1 MTIVMISNKFQGGG
15 EELAQALA
23 EKTQWPVLN
32 RYELQDQAR
41 KLGIKVGR
49 LETSMVKRPAMN
61 EKLARE
67 KRLYLAFLTATLCEK
82 AREGNLIYTGR
93 AGHLLLPG
101 LSHRVRVGLTA
112 PMEIRIQRTA
122 QILNLS
128 ADKAEG
134 YLSQLDEDV
143 DKWIRYIHQ
152 VDGRDPNAFDLFL
165 NLENMSLSHA
175 AEIVY
180 QTATLTEYQATSASI
195 KLLDDLHLASQAKLR
210 LAFDDRTHSADLQV
224 QANKGVLTVTYP
236 PHQEAISGHI
246 TKVLADLEACRE
258 IRCTMA
264 ETNILWVQ
272 ERFASDSDNFRQ
284 IIQLAQRWGAAVEL
298 MRLLP
303 MGEPVG
309 ATAQDP
315 NAELAFG
322 PRACPTGSSCGFEE
336 DDDSE
341 VAVDDG
347 GLGRVQEELV
357 SRGRCGGQHTVC
369 GGHTKILER
378 VQGNG
383 QYALVVIGDLFLSKG
398 HSART
403 RRTRELAMNIRDR
416 LKAPVITADE
426 LKSRFLFG
434 PRQALTLLGFLA
446 IIVALYGLVFT
457 HQDWVID
464 FLNGSFHQHYK
475 WVGSVAVFIIIPVI
489 AYVYGTVTGLAL
501 KLINVD

>member
-23 EKTQWPVLN
+23 EKTRWPMLN
-32 RYELQDQAR
+32 RQELQDEAR

-49 LETSMVKRPAMN
+49 LETSMIKRPAMN

-67 KRLYLAFLTATLCEK
+67 KRLYLAFLTAALCEK

-101 LSHRVRVGLTA
+101 VGHRVRVGLTA

-128 ADKAEG
+128 PDKAEG

-152 VDGRDPNAFDLFL
+152 ADGRDPNTFDLFL

-175 AEIVY
+175 ADIVY
-180 QTATLTEYQATSASI
+180 QTAVLAEYQTTPASV
-195 KLLDDLHLASQAKLR
+195 KALEDLHLASQAKLR
-210 LAFDDRTHSADLQV
+210 LAFDDRTHAAELQV
-224 QANKGVLTVTYP
+224 QADNGVLTVTYP
-236 PHQEAISGHI
+236 PHQQAISGHI

-284 IIQLAQRWGAAVEL
+284 ILQLAQRWGAAVEL

-309 ATAQDP
+309 ASGQNP
-315 NAELAFG
+315 KAEFAYG
-322 PRACPTGSSCGFEE
+322 PRQCPSAPSCGFEE
-336 DDDSE
+336 EDDGE
-341 VAVDDG
+341 AAVDDG

-357 SRGRCGGQHTVC
+357 SLGRCGGQHTVC
-369 GGHTKILER
+369 GGYTKILEQ

-426 LKSRFLFG
+426 MKSRFLFG

-446 IIVALYGLVFT
+446 VMVLIYGLVFT
-457 HQDWVID
+457 HQGAVID
-464 FLNGSFHQHYK
+464 FLNGAFHQHNK
-475 WVGSVAVFIIIPVI
+475 WVGSVAVFIFIPIV
-489 AYVYGTVTGLAL
+489 AYIYGTVTGLAL

>member
-1 MTIVMISNKFQGGG
+1 MAIVMISNKFEGGG
-15 EELAQALA
+15 EELAKALTA
-23 EKTQWPVLN
+23 KTKWPILN
-32 RYELQDQAR
+32 RQELQDEAR

-49 LETSMVKRPAMN
+49 LETSMVKRPAMS

-67 KRLYLAFLTATLCEK
+67 KSLYLAFLNATLCEK

-101 LSHRVRVGLTA
+101 VNHRLRVGLTA
-112 PMEIRIQRTA
+112 PMEIRIKRTA
-122 QILNLS
+122 QALKLS
-128 ADKAEG
+128 PDKAEN
-134 YLSQLDEDV
+134 YLAQLDEDV
-143 DKWIRYIHQ
+143 EKWIRYIHQ

-175 AEIVY
+175 ADIVY
-180 QTATLTEYQATSASI
+180 QTATLQDYQATAASI

-210 LAFDDRTHSADLQV
+210 LAFDDRTHAADLQV
-224 QANKGVLTVTYP
+224 KADNGVITVTYS

-246 TKVLADLEACRE
+246 SKVLGDLEACRE

-272 ERFASDSDNFRQ
+272 ERFAPDSDNFRQ
-284 IIQLAQRWGAAVEL
+284 IMQLAQRWGAAVEL

-303 MGEPVG
+303 MGDPIG
-309 ATAQDP
+309 AAAQDP
-315 NAELAFG
+315 DADYAFG
-322 PRACPTGSSCGFEE
+322 PRQCPGTPSCGFEE
-336 DDDSE
+336 DDTE
-341 VAVDDG
+341 AAVDDG

-357 SRGRCGGQHTVC
+357 SLGRCGGQHTVC
-369 GGHTKILER
+369 GGPTKILER

-398 HSART
+398 HSTRT

-416 LKAPVITADE
+416 LKAPVITSDE

-434 PRQALTLLGFLA
+434 PRQALTLLGFIA
-446 IIVALYGLVFT
+446 IMAVLYGLVFT
-457 HQDWVID
+457 HQSSVID
-464 FLNGSFHQHYK
+464 FLSGSFHQHHK
-475 WVGSVAVFIIIPVI
+475 WFGSVAVFLLIPII

>member
-23 EKTQWPVLN
+23 EKTKWPMLN
-32 RYELQDQAR
+32 RQELQDQAR
-41 KLGIKVGR
+41 KAGIKVGR
-49 LETSMVKRPAMN
+49 LETSMIKRPSMN

-82 AREGNLIYTGR
+82 ARGGNLIYTGR

-101 LSHRVRVGLTA
+101 VSHRVRVGLTA

-122 QILNLS
+122 QALNLGM
-128 ADKAEG
+128 DKAET

-143 DKWIRYIHQ
+143 EKWIRYVHQ
-152 VDGRDPNAFDLFL
+152 VDGRDPNTFDLFL

-175 AEIVY
+175 ADIVH
-180 QTATLTEYQATSASI
+180 QTAALEDYQATAASM
-195 KLLDDLHLASQAKLR
+195 KLLDDLHLSSQAKLR
-210 LAFDDRTHSADLQV
+210 LAFDDRTQAADLQV
-224 QANKGVLTVTYP
+224 QADNGVLTVTYP

-272 ERFASDSDNFRQ
+272 ERFAPDSDNFRQ

-303 MGEPVG
+303 MGERVG
-309 ATAQDP
+309 ASAGDSS
-315 NAELAFG
+315 AEYEFG
-322 PRACPTGSSCGFEE
+322 PRQCPTAPSCGFEE
-336 DDDSE
+336 DDTE
-341 VAVDDG
+341 TTVDDG

-357 SRGRCGGQHTVC
+357 GLGRCGGQHTVC

-446 IIVALYGLVFT
+446 IIIMLYGLVFT
-457 HQDWVID
+457 HQDAVKE
-464 FLNGSFHQHYK
+464 FLSGSIHQHYK
-475 WVGSVAVFIIIPVI
+475 WLGSVVIFLLIPII

>member
-23 EKTQWPVLN
+23 AKTKWPILS
-32 RYELQDQAR
+32 RHELQDQAR
-41 KLGIKVGR
+41 KMGIKVGR
-49 LETSMVKRPAMN
+49 LETSMIKRPTMN

-67 KRLYLAFLTATLCEK
+67 KRLYLAFLTAALCEK
-82 AREGNLIYTGR
+82 AREGDLIYTGR

-101 LSHRVRVGLTA
+101 VSHRVRVGLTA

-122 QILNLS
+122 QALNLS
-128 ADKAEG
+128 PDKAES
-134 YLSQLDEDV
+134 YLTQLDEDV
-143 DKWIRYIHQ
+143 EKWIRYVHQ
-152 VDGRDPNAFDLFL
+152 VDSRDPNAFDLFL
-165 NLENMSLSHA
+165 NLENMKLAHA
-175 AEIVY
+175 ADIVS
-180 QTATLTEYQATSASI
+180 QTAELAEYQATAESTQQ
-195 KLLDDLHLASQAKLR
+195 LDDLHLASQAKLR
-210 LAFDDRTHSADLQV
+210 LAFDDRTHAADLQV
-224 QANKGVLTVTYP
+224 QADNGVLTVTYP

-246 TKVLADLEACRE
+246 SKVLGDLEACRE

-272 ERFASDSDNFRQ
+272 ERFAPDSDNFRQ
-284 IIQLAQRWGAAVEL
+284 ILQLAQRWGAAVEL

-303 MGEPVG
+303 MGERVG
-309 ATAQDP
+309 ASAENP
-315 NAELAFG
+315 NAEYEFG
-322 PRACPTGSSCGFEE
+322 PRQCPTAPSCGFEE
-336 DDDSE
+336 DDAE
-341 VAVDDG
+341 VVVDDG

-357 SRGRCGGQHTVC
+357 SLGRCGGQHTVC
-369 GGHTKILER
+369 GGHSKILER

-426 LKSRFLFG
+426 MKSRFLFG
-434 PRQALTLLGFLA
+434 PRQALTLIGFLA
-446 IIVALYGLVFT
+446 VIVVLYGLVFT
-457 HQDWVID
+457 HQDAVKE
-464 FLNGSFHQHYK
+464 FLTGSIHQRHK
-475 WVGSVAVFIIIPVI
+475 WLGSVAVFAIIPII

>member
-23 EKTQWPVLN
+23 EKTKWPILN
-32 RYELQDQAR
+32 RQELQDQAR
-41 KLGIKVGR
+41 KVGIKVGR
-49 LETSMVKRPAMN
+49 LETSMIKRPTMN

-67 KRLYLAFLTATLCEK
+67 KRLYLAFLTAALCEK

-101 LSHRVRVGLTA
+101 VSHRVRVGLTA
-112 PMEIRIQRTA
+112 PMEIRVQRTA
-122 QILNLS
+122 QALNLS
-128 ADKAEG
+128 PDKAES
-134 YLSQLDEDV
+134 YLTQLDEDV
-143 DKWIRYIHQ
+143 EKWIRYMHH

-165 NLENMSLSHA
+165 NLENMNLSHA
-175 AEIVY
+175 ADIVS
-180 QTATLTEYQATSASI
+180 QTAELAEYQATTTSM
-195 KLLDDLHLASQAKLR
+195 KQLDDLHLASQAKLR
-210 LAFDDRTHSADLQV
+210 LAFDDRTHAADLQV
-224 QANKGVLTVTYP
+224 QADNGVLTVTYP

-246 TKVLADLEACRE
+246 SKVLADLEACRE

-272 ERFASDSDNFRQ
+272 ERFAPDSDNFRQ
-284 IIQLAQRWGAAVEL
+284 ILQLAQRWGAAVEL

-303 MGEPVG
+303 MGERVG
-309 ATAQDP
+309 ASAEVP
-315 NAELAFG
+315 NTEYEFG
-322 PRACPTGSSCGFEE
+322 PRQCPSAPSCGFEE
-336 DDDSE
+336 DDTE
-341 VAVDDG
+341 ATVDDG

-357 SRGRCGGQHTVC
+357 SLGRCGGQHTVC

-426 LKSRFLFG
+426 MKSRFLFG
-434 PRQALTLLGFLA
+434 PRQALTLIGFLA
-446 IIVALYGLVFT
+446 VIVVLYWLVFT
-457 HQDWVID
+457 HQDAVKE
-464 FLNGSFHQHYK
+464 FLTGPIHQHHK
-475 WVGSVAVFIIIPVI
+475 WLGSVAVFILIPII

>member
-23 EKTQWPVLN
+23 AKTQWPMLN
-32 RYELQDQAR
+32 RQELQDGAR
-41 KLGIKVGR
+41 ELGIKVGR

-67 KRLYLAFLTATLCEK
+67 KRLYLAFLTQALCEK
-82 AREGNLIYTGR
+82 ARKGNLIYTGR

-101 LSHRVRVGLTA
+101 VGHRVRVGLTA

-122 QILNLS
+122 QVLNLGP
-128 ADKAEG
+128 DKAES
-134 YLSQLDEDV
+134 YLTQLDEDV

-152 VDGRDPNAFDLFL
+152 VDGRDPNTFDLFL

-175 AEIVY
+175 ADIVY
-180 QTATLTEYQATSASI
+180 QTAALEEYQTTSASV

-210 LAFDDRTHSADLQV
+210 LAFDDRTHAADLQV
-224 QANKGVLTVTYP
+224 RADKGVLTVTYP

-246 TKVLADLEACRE
+246 SKVLADLEACRE

-272 ERFASDSDNFRQ
+272 ERFAPESDNFRQ

-309 ATAQDP
+309 ASAGDP
-315 NAELAFG
+315 NAEYEFG
-322 PRACPTGSSCGFEE
+322 PRQCPTGPSCGFEE
-336 DDDSE
+336 DDTE
-341 VAVDDG
+341 AAVDDG

-357 SRGRCGGQHTVC
+357 SLGRCGGQHTVC
-369 GGHTKILER
+369 GGHNRILEQ
-378 VQGNG
+378 VQGTG

-426 LKSRFLFG
+426 MKSRFLFG
-434 PRQALTLLGFLA
+434 PRQAVTLLGFLA
-446 IIVALYGLVFT
+446 LIVLLYGLVFT
-457 HQDWVID
+457 HQDAVKD
-464 FLNGSFHQHYK
+464 FLSGSFHQHYK
-475 WVGSVAVFIIIPVI
+475 WVGSVAVFLFIPII